1 LFAQALIP
9 LFARAFYARH
19 NTVTPVIT
27 GLFAMLFN
35 VALSYYFALHPAA
48 ADLSLGN
55 LKISF
60 DTSGSVG
67 LALGFTIANI
77 VHGLI
82 LFTLLRGR
90 MAKAFSGNFQEIT
103 GFDSALIGNL
113 SKIIISSLAMGVT
126 GYAFIYLL
134 APLVD
139 TRTGYG
145 ILIQAGLSA
154 ALAVAAYLLVGLRF
168 RLAPALSLVRA
179 LNKLARKGGG
189 AGPAQAQPKQR

>member
-1 LFAQALIP
+1 MLLYRAYIVRLIYGAGNFGWNDTILTFNTLGVFTVSLFAQALIP

-113 SKIIISSLAMGVT
+113 SKIICRFSL
-126 GYAFIYLL
+126 
-134 APLVD
+134 
-139 TRTGYG
+139 
-145 ILIQAGLSA
+145 
-154 ALAVAAYLLVGLRF
+154 
-168 RLAPALSLVRA
+168 
-179 LNKLARKGGG
+179 
-189 AGPAQAQPKQR
+189 